1 MKKLF
6 LTLLLLAAAL
16 SAQAKYNDHRDR
28 HIDSLE
34 RVVASW
40 TPERLSRASEQEW
53 QQYVLACDGLMMG
66 YSQIN
71 RERSRM
77 YARRNIRIC
86 TERKYWYRRCQAYNM
101 LGRHH
106 YAEEHYDSALFYYN
120 LALEDTERMR
130 GLYEERMVDD
140 NLSMIYGAIGN
151 LYNMMDSIDVAMS
164 WYAKAGEIFE
174 RYDWKESNAVLH
186 YNLGETWLDNGDY
199 TRAEKEYRISLD
211 YAKASGDSMMVASA
225 QKGLGALYLRLDR
238 PSEARSYLEEAE
250 KYYFSHSAQEFQ
262 DYNELLNLKN
272 EALAREKQQWKR
284 GMIILGGIILFVLL
298 VGAIL
303 LLRRRVR
310 ILRRQKAG
318 ADDVIGEAMAALGDS
333 GEDTP
338 LHPSAI
344 LEDGSTLTDRE
355 AEILPLIAE
364 GLTSPQIAEKLF
376 LSLPTIKW
384 HRKKLLRKFDA
395 ANTAELISKAKERGM
410 I

>member
-120 LALEDTERMR
+120 L
-130 GLYEERMVDD
+130 
-140 NLSMIYGAIGN
+140 
-151 LYNMMDSIDVAMS
+151 
-164 WYAKAGEIFE
+164 
-174 RYDWKESNAVLH
+174 
-186 YNLGETWLDNGDY
+186 
-199 TRAEKEYRISLD
+199 
-211 YAKASGDSMMVASA
+211 
-225 QKGLGALYLRLDR
+225 
-238 PSEARSYLEEAE
+238 
-250 KYYFSHSAQEFQ
+250 
-262 DYNELLNLKN
+262 
-272 EALAREKQQWKR
+272 
-284 GMIILGGIILFVLL
+284 
-298 VGAIL
+298 L
-303 LLRRRVR
+303 LLSYF
-310 ILRRQKAG
+310 
-318 ADDVIGEAMAALGDS
+318 AA
-333 GEDTP
+333 T
-338 LHPSAI
+338 
-344 LEDGSTLTDRE
+344 
-355 AEILPLIAE
+355 
-364 GLTSPQIAEKLF
+364 Q
-376 LSLPTIKW
+376 
-384 HRKKLLRKFDA
+384 
-395 ANTAELISKAKERGM
+395 M
-410 I
+410 